1 MSASKATAPRR
12 TRVPGDRNSN
22 IYIRPDKKYEV
33 GYRDSHGKQRWPGP
47 YETITEARAARDDFL
62 ARKGRGEVVKPNPK
76 LRFGDAADLWW
87 HGQAEN
93 LRPATRSAYLASLKH
108 LRAEWDRVKLDQISV
123 GMVATFVRAHQERGY
138 KAWTIRGHLTVL
150 GRVFDYATRHLA
162 WHGQNPVRQ
171 LDKSERPKSDERD
184 KRILSADE
192 LHRLLEAVDPL
203 YRLLFQFTAATG
215 CRLGEVLGLR
225 WHGIDLVRG
234 TAHISHQLD
243 RTGAYVE
250 LKTKRSRRTIELPPS
265 LVAQLKAHKLASAFS
280 GDHDYVFANRN
291 GRGHDHRNVG
301 GRVLARAVRKAG
313 LHAVEKDG
321 QVVLPAP
328 TFHSLR
334 HSHGSALIAAG
345 WDIEEVSS
353 RLGHRDTSV
362 TARIYVHAYESARRS
377 SARADRL
384 EAMYGSGLEAPE
396 GIGPQQLADEPKAE
410 VRPLRTGD
418 TKPH

>member
-1 MSASKATAPRR
+1 MSASKAKAPRR

-33 GYRDSHGKQRWPGP
+33 GYRDSTGKQRWPGP
-47 YETITEARAARDDFL
+47 YETISEARTARDDFL

-76 LRFGDAADLWW
+76 LRFGEAADRWW
-87 HGQAEN
+87 NGQAKS

-108 LRAEWDRVKLDQISV
+108 LRKEWDRVRLDQITV
-123 GMVATFVRAHQERGY
+123 GMVASFIADQQQQGY

-150 GRVFDYATRHLA
+150 GRVFDYAGRHLA

-171 LDKSERPKSDERD
+171 LDKGERPRSDERE

-192 LHRLLEAVDPL
+192 LDALLQAIDEN
-203 YRLLFQFTAATG
+203 YRLIFQFAAATG

-225 WHGIDLVRG
+225 WHGIDLAEG
-234 TAHISHQLD
+234 TAHVSHQLD
-243 RTGAYVE
+243 RSGEYVE

-265 LVAQLKAHKLASAFS
+265 LIAQLKAHKLASPFS

-291 GRGHDHRNVG
+291 GKGHDHRNIG
-301 GRVLARAVRKAG
+301 GRVLARAVKRAG
-313 LHAVEKDG
+313 LGAVEKDG
-321 QVVLPAP
+321 EVVLPAP

-353 RLGHRDTSV
+353 RLGHTDTSV

-377 SARADRL
+377 SARAERL
-384 EAMYGSGLEAPE
+384 EAMYGSGLEAPD
-396 GIGPQQLADEPKAE
+396 GIGPQHIEAEPSAE
-410 VRPLRTGD
+410 VRPLRAERS
-418 TKPH
+418 KPQ